1 MEWLAGWLKT
11 VIMVIMLA
19 TFVDLLLPSNTMQR
33 YVKTVLSLFILLTLL
48 TPVLQLFQK
57 DWNMDQLL
65 SQAEKEQSEKT
76 MFAGGSGNQKEMK
89 SLDAIK
95 MEANKIQDADQKKM
109 QQLVQTQ
116 LAGLMKEDLQKQT
129 EWPIKAVQVDVQ
141 LDNNGKPSVSSVRVT
156 LDDIEAKQPSPETSK
171 SIAVM
176 APVKPVDPIKIGAAS
191 TSQDRTAS
199 AQSEPQASPKAKPTE
214 QEMDRLKTVLARN
227 WLVEPAK
234 IVIGVQ

>member
-57 DWNMDQLL
+57 DWNLDQLL
-65 SQAEKEQSEKT
+65 SQAEKEQSEQT
-76 MFAGGSGNQKEMK
+76 MFAGGSGNQSQMK

-116 LAGLMKEDLQKQT
+116 LAGLMKEDLQKQS

-176 APVKPVDPIKIGAAS
+176 APVKPVDPIKIGDAS
-191 TSQDRTAS
+191 TSQDRMAS
-199 AQSEPQASPKAKPTE
+199 AQSETKSPKAKPTE
-214 QEMDRLKTVLARN
+214 QEVDRLKTVLARN